1 MVLDLTKEMA
11 WITFFNDGWE
21 KKWYPILDPI
31 TGQQLAF
38 DDTIMDRCRA
48 QYNGA
53 NGGVWTYFVI
63 AQTSQMI
70 MGNSVRDNL

>member
-1 MVLDLTKEMA
+1 MMIDLNQEMA

-38 DDTIMDRCRA
+38 DDTIMDRCRE
-48 QYNGA
+48 QYNARDGR
-53 NGGVWTYFVI
+53 GWTYFGI
-63 AQTSQMI
+63 AQNSQMI
-70 MGNSVRDNL
+70 LGNAVRDNL